1 VARHAVRLRGNALRA
16 GRFISLPDIEA
27 QLAPNNYMYSHSLT
41 YAWDNYTNVGL
52 QSTLALNKNWFLQ
65 LGVTVGTEAA
75 IWHWDE
81 QVPNPF
87 PNPIFPGRTM
97 PKDPGAVPSVTGG
110 IRWESDKGW
119 DSIYVVGDS
128 ENSGTWG
135 YNNLQWYGITWY
147 HRINQDWHFS
157 WETYTLGERNV
168 LNGSGQNAEANSII
182 ANGGFPFT
190 PANGVNFNAP
200 NFAICPNPADVT
212 CTMRVFTSLIYLNY
226 QFSPLDNLSLR
237 FEFYNDMDA
246 QRTAAVAGT
255 RIVEFSIGIQHWL
268 SPQIEFRPEVAFYR
282 SLDAAAFNGNPYL
295 LQPADKSYAI
305 IAAADLIWHF

>member
-1 VARHAVRLRGNALRA
+1 VVA
-16 GRFISLPDIEA
+16 
-27 QLAPNNYMYSHSLT
+27 
-41 YAWDNYTNVGL
+41 
-52 QSTLALNKNWFLQ
+52 
-65 LGVTVGTEAA
+65 
-75 IWHWDE
+75 
-81 QVPNPF
+81 
-87 PNPIFPGRTM
+87 
-97 PKDPGAVPSVTGG
+97 
-110 IRWESDKGW
+110 
-119 DSIYVVGDS
+119 DS

-157 WETYTLGERNV
+157 WETYELGERNV
-168 LNGSGQNAEANSII
+168 LNGSGQNATANAII

-190 PANGVNFNAP
+190 PANSVVFNSP
-200 NFAICPNPADVT
+200 NFAICPSPAEIT
-212 CTMRVFTSLIYLNY
+212 CTMRVFTSLIYLNW
-226 QFSPLDNLSLR
+226 QFTPLDNLSLR

-255 RIVEFSIGIQHWL
+255 RIVEFSIGVQHWL

-295 LQPADKSYAI
+295 LQPDDRSYAI